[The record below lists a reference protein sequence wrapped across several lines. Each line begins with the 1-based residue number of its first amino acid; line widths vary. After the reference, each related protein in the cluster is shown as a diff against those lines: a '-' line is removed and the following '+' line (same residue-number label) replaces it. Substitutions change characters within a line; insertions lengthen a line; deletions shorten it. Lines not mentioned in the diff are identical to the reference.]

1 MTSKSFVHSIIS
13 RITTGILQLEYIRGS
28 TSGFNTIKFEHMI
41 KDFDSDCMFDVDG
54 SSFETLYRD
63 KTMSRFSLPPLF
75 SEYSIQKNVLLT
87 HSLIFIPLFEI
98 RGETGIPLKSNFLNK
113 GITNIIT
120 HNDDAEAIRT
130 DKFFSFSNELD
141 LDAVKTLEF
150 NGETMSKNK
159 NGKIRTA
166 YFLLKNPSSDSVIF
180 YTGNFSSP
188 FEKMYIY
195 SRIYKK
201 LYLPYI
207 DKNEIPQAIKSFYFK
222 LILDLKYISKGL
234 KFEIEER
241 GTEKKLKFSL
251 KPVTESE
258 KKISNFDSMLDID
271 LNSRISDDTKLFFD
285 ITRNFSDKNLEGL
298 YLEIQPKNEESSI
311 YLQNCQKEMAN

>member
-1 MTSKSFVHSIIS
+1 MTSKSFVQSIIS

-28 TSGFNTIKFEHMI
+28 TSGFNTIKLEHMI
-41 KDFDSDCMFDVDG
+41 KDFDSDCMFDVEG
-54 SSFETLYRD
+54 SSFKRLYKDET
-63 KTMSRFSLPPLF
+63 KSCFSLPPLF
-75 SEYSIQKNVLLT
+75 SEYSIKKNRFLN

-98 RGETGIPLKSNFLNK
+98 RGETGISLKSNFLNK

-120 HNDDAEAIRT
+120 PNSKEFCT
-130 DKFFSFSNELD
+130 DRCFSFLNELD

-150 NGETMSKNK
+150 NGETMSKNE
-159 NGKIRTA
+159 NDKIRTP

-180 YTGNFSSP
+180 YTGNFLCPFGKCFSSLG
-188 FEKMYIY
+188 IY
-195 SRIYKK
+195 WD
-201 LYLPYI
+201 LYAPYI
-207 DKNEIPQAIKSFYFK
+207 NDNETPQTDISFYFK

-234 KFEIEER
+234 TFEIEET
-241 GTEKKLKFSL
+241 GTEKKLKFTL

-285 ITRNFSDKNLEGL
+285 ITRKFSDKNLEGL
-298 YLEIQPKNEESSI
+298 YLEIQPNNKESST
-311 YLQNCQKEMAN
+311 YLQNCQKEIAN